1 MVNSGPMGPYLRT
14 SIAKLCCITLTLN
27 PKRKARTI
35 KTNPTRNRN
44 IRKVSI
50 RNLLGQLTADIKQN
64 KVNLKI
70 VTRFNARLIMQKLR
84 LSEISAPKGLDKA
97 LDDFREVE
105 WKKAKQSLR
114 RVTKQLSALQ
124 GKFQQ
129 FSRRVVIPV
138 MLVGFTLGQF
148 VLFEKWF
155 YEVLAAFVGP
165 IVGILVFL
173 AGIGIGLFF
182 SNSTPKNKD
191 GSDDM
196 RYNSNSHK
204 GPSGDGEGMGGF
216 VAFFLLVAGSIWIA
230 NETSNFFLRTPE
242 SSFFQMILEVAD
254 LVILT
259 LVIFCLVLT
268 IYIELTLWNI
278 AHPRHGAAHKHELTR
293 QQRQNNFMLDVFY
306 LGLHPFIHIFWIV
319 QYLSKK
325 FEYSSLRVIPLGL
338 NDSQS

>member
-1 MVNSGPMGPYLRT
+1 
-14 SIAKLCCITLTLN
+14 
-27 PKRKARTI
+27 
-35 KTNPTRNRN
+35 
-44 IRKVSI
+44 
-50 RNLLGQLTADIKQN
+50 
-64 KVNLKI
+64 
-70 VTRFNARLIMQKLR
+70 MQKLR
-84 LSEISAPKGLDKA
+84 ISEITAPKGLDEK
-97 LDDFREVE
+97 LDNFRDVE
-105 WKKAKQSLR
+105 WKKAKHSLR
-114 RVTKQLSALQ
+114 RGTKQLSALQ

-129 FSRRVVIPV
+129 FSRRVVIPI
-138 MLVGFTLGQF
+138 MLGGFTLGQF

-216 VAFFLLVAGSIWIA
+216 IAFGLLVAGSIWIA
-230 NETSNFFLRTPE
+230 NETSNFFLGSPE

-259 LVIFCLVLT
+259 LVIICLIVT
-268 IYIELTLWNI
+268 VYIEITTWNI
-278 AHPRHGAAHKHELTR
+278 ANPRHGAAHKHELTS
-293 QQRQNNFMLDVFY
+293 QQRQKNIMLDVFY
-306 LGLHPFIHIFWIV
+306 LGFYPFLHIFWIV
-319 QYLSKK
+319 QFLSKK
-325 FEYSSLRVIPLGL
+325 LEYRSLRVVPLGL